1 MSAGGNKTD
10 EQTLL
15 IIEEVV
21 FGRKCIDPHLKTI
34 IALIEKERKKTSFH
48 EHLKVFNLSL
58 INTDRHL
65 RIITNK

>member
-1 MSAGGNKTD
+1 MSADGNKTD

-48 EHLKVFNLSL
+48 EHLKVFL
-58 INTDRHL
+58 I
-65 RIITNK
+65 